1 MSETR
6 MRVICSLLLL
16 LAAVIWGAAFVAQ
29 SVGMDY
35 VGPWTYVLSR
45 YALSTVVLIPVTFF
59 ADCRNRRRE
68 VRETPLRTY
77 LIGGS
82 ICGGFLAFASISQQA
97 GIRYTTAGK
106 AGFITALYVVFV
118 PVISLFLGRRPEKK
132 IWLCVFLGIAG
143 LYLISVKGGFGVGAG
158 DALMVLCA
166 LLFSGQIILVGYF
179 SRRVTNV
186 VKLAN
191 FQFFFCML
199 VNLIGTLLFEE
210 VSVSGLKGALPAIVY
225 AGVFSGAVGYT
236 LQIVAQKYT
245 DPTVA
250 SLLMCLESVFSAL
263 FGWVI
268 LGEVM
273 TGRELFGCA
282 CVFLAAVLSELPLK
296 SLVRRARGHDSLK
309 K

>member
-1 MSETR
+1 
-6 MRVICSLLLL
+6 MRS
-16 LAAVIWGAAFVAQ
+16 
-29 SVGMDY
+29 
-35 VGPWTYVLSR
+35 SR
-45 YALSTVVLIPVTFF
+45 
-59 ADCRNRRRE
+59 
-68 VRETPLRTY
+68 
-77 LIGGS
+77 
-82 ICGGFLAFASISQQA
+82 
-97 GIRYTTAGK
+97 
-106 AGFITALYVVFV
+106 
-118 PVISLFLGRRPEKK
+118 
-132 IWLCVFLGIAG
+132 
-143 LYLISVKGGFGVGAG
+143 
-158 DALMVLCA
+158 
-166 LLFSGQIILVGYF
+166 
-179 SRRVTNV
+179 
-186 VKLAN
+186 
-191 FQFFFCML
+191 
-199 VNLIGTLLFEE
+199 
-210 VSVSGLKGALPAIVY
+210 ALPAIVY